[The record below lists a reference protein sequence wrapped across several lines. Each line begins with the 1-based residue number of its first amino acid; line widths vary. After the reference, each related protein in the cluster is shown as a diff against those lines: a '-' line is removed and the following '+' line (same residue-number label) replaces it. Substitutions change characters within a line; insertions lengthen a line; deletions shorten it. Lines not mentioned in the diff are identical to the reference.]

1 MENPE
6 QRRLKD
12 SSKEVKSK
20 VEEEVK
26 HEENEWGITMG
37 EEEVKGDVLVVTQQK
52 PEYVEVKKEQSLA
65 ELMSSMKKLQ
75 TK

>member
-1 MENPE
+1 MEHPE

-12 SSKEVKSK
+12 ASQEVKSK

-37 EEEVKGDVLVVTQQK
+37 EEEVVGEVKVEQK